1 MQGTTH
7 LVEPTV
13 VDVTID
19 DRTWRREETHDA
31 HVQTNVDHQH
41 EQTVNTTER
50 HLLLWAVGYWSERH
64 TTADLYC
71 SLVCQQTFDDWWVF
85 IVRQPARRRSTSV
98 IDHCPERLVFVFSD
112 PFVVLSF
119 SAPDNRVVVK
129 SCRRQFRTP
138 GSYSN
143 RTTTATIDV
152 INADWERLSFM
163 FIIYGAHGPL
173 LSLSGNGNT
182 SVNYDLPVTNV
193 GRRQHIIIKYW
204 CTIEQQSA
212 VLDFAKLK

>member
-1 MQGTTH
+1 VQGTTH

-98 IDHCPERLVFVFSD
+98 VDHFRSVSSL
-112 PFVVLSF
+112 F
-119 SAPDNRVVVK
+119 SA
-129 SCRRQFRTP
+129 
-138 GSYSN
+138 
-143 RTTTATIDV
+143 I
-152 INADWERLSFM
+152 RLLFSVSRHQ
-163 FIIYGAHGPL
+163 IIV
-173 LSLSGNGNT
+173 LSLSLVVDNFEHRDRT
-182 SVNYDLPVTNV
+182 QT
-193 GRRQHIIIKYW
+193 
-204 CTIEQQSA
+204 EQQQPRST
-212 VLDFAKLK
+212 LSTRTENGYHLCL